1 MNEQVSPVKEIEE
14 QMVNRIKPQKKRR
27 KNNNNNNKKCRV
39 GFSSLFDL
47 WLSKTMPKNISYEKK
62 PS

>member
-1 MNEQVSPVKEIEE
+1 
-14 QMVNRIKPQKKRR
+14 MVNRIRPKGD
-27 KNNNNNNKKCRV
+27 KKCRV

-62 PS
+62 AFMMGTLGLI

>member
-1 MNEQVSPVKEIEE
+1 MNEQVSPVKEIKE
-14 QMVNRIKPQKKRR
+14 QMVNRIKTEKK
-27 KNNNNNNKKCRV
+27 KEEKIIIIKKCRV